1 MPERSILISSEG
13 SKRILLSIKLIRSS
27 RSLLAVLGLLLVV
40 LATFS
45 GCNIARPPVS
55 SAHSDPL
62 VLRGQQVFVEKGCFQ
77 SCHGAGAL
85 AASEGRISLPNQP
98 GPVPPDLTI
107 SPPRSDDWL
116 RAYFTS
122 PQALLPYS
130 PMAPYN
136 DLSNADMKALIA
148 YLQSI
153 KAVPPPSKVPVVD
166 PQLIP
171 AVPKDAASYRAGRN
185 AYQTYCQGCHGQGG
199 NGKGPVGQLLLPEP
213 RDFTDAAW
221 WSKQSEVY
229 LFSVVSYGKLKTAM
243 PPFNDI
249 LGLEQRSQVLNY
261 IGYFSDPVM
270 KQRMELPPRAN
281 LAGD

>member
-1 MPERSILISSEG
+1 MPEPDILISNEG
-13 SKRILLSIKLIRSS
+13 SKRMLVSLKLIRSS
-27 RSLLAVLGLLLVV
+27 RSLLAVFGLLLVA
-40 LATFS
+40 LATLS

-55 SAHSDPL
+55 SAPDPL
-62 VLRGQQVFVEKGCFQ
+62 VLRGQRVFEKKGCFQ

-85 AASEGRISLPNQP
+85 AASEWGHRVPNQP
-98 GPVPPDLTI
+98 APLPPDLTV

-116 RAYFTS
+116 RAYFMF

-136 DLSNADMKALIA
+136 DLSDADMKALIA

-153 KAVPPPSKVPVVD
+153 KVEPPPSKAPMVD
-166 PQLIP
+166 PQVIP
-171 AVPKDAASYRAGRN
+171 ASPKDTANYRAGRD
-185 AYQTYCQGCHGQGG
+185 AYQTYCRGCHGQEG

-229 LFSVVSYGKLKTAM
+229 LFSVVSYGKPKTAM

-270 KQRMELPPRAN
+270 KQRMELPPRAGF
-281 LAGD
+281 AGD